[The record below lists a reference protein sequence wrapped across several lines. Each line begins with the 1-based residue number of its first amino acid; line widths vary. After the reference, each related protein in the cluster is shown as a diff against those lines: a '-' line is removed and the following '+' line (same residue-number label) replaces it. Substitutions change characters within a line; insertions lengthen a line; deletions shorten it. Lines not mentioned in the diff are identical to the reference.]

1 MLNTGGCVAKK
12 VLDANLLFV
21 RLQQLNPEQFALA
34 AGFILGLDTAIT
46 TAAHTNGDAHEQ

>member
-1 MLNTGGCVAKK
+1 MLNTGVCVAKK